1 MKKDF
6 FKRGTALALSAAM
19 AISLLP
25 AISPLSKVD
34 AATTETGKTITGLG
48 IAGIGNPKGSN
59 GEKLS
64 ATAAW
69 TGSYVYYGMYKSKPI
84 KFRVLDNNSG
94 ATYGISNSSMLLD
107 CDTIVTA
114 DDSNP
119 EKSVYFLAGGAVGVS
134 DWNWTWQDS
143 NIQEWLNS
151 DKYSKEEGAPTTG
164 TTEHNKIDGFLT
176 QFEDAEKS
184 AIASSTK
191 NARSNKDGLLKTSD
205 NQTLYFEKLKN
216 DKVFVL
222 DASEMRNTYY
232 GYPNVA
238 TSAKQRVKTSNK
250 KLQAA
255 YKYWLRN
262 GNGTGTTKFG
272 ATMAAG
278 DGVISTYQNGSLI
291 SPAFNLDCSNVLFTS
306 LVYGKEGQYGAA
318 YKLTMLNKNMRMDI
332 TSNELTK
339 TGNSVIVPYALSG
352 SDKNKATQ
360 ISYLVTNKN
369 YTADDAKVL
378 AYGKITNAKTKGSAT
393 VNLASLAKKV
403 GGTCTADNILKNYKV
418 YVFAE
423 DIQIDNK
430 NTANVDESRFSDYA
444 GTPID
449 ITMYKFDT
457 DNSSDSNGK
466 KPTGTG
472 NGDNGI
478 KNPFGSHDGET
489 LNTEDAWTGNYV
501 YYGKYNGQ
509 PIKFRMLDN
518 DSASDFGTDGS
529 ILLDCDDTLKQLYVP
544 ESYNNYETWLNSQ
557 TGFLEGFS
565 EDEVASIAKSSKST
579 ASKEDGKGVV
589 ATYQGSV
596 AENSKVMTNQKVFV
610 LTSGEATN
618 TTYGYPD
625 SIEEAGQRE
634 KGSGWMLRDLYR
646 MGRTIGAAVNAT
658 GKIDRAYDSPY
669 EMSPAFN
676 VKKSAILFTSQ
687 VKKADADGYNAEYK
701 LTLLDSDIKTTI
713 DTMTQTGNVVEIPY
727 SVTGEKKNDVNAIT
741 YIVTDKAYDANG
753 AKILAYG
760 KLNDVDSSKLKG
772 TADLNLMTIVNKIGK
787 KEITTDNILEKYNVY
802 VVAEIQSKDDLDTT
816 DVNEALFTDYAG
828 VPVKVEKSKI
838 SKEDDSNLKR
848 VETPT
853 VTVSSDKKTF
863 TLATKTA
870 GATIYYTTDG
880 SDPSSKNGTKYTGA
894 LSVKD
899 NVGKKIT
906 MIAVKAGMND
916 SYIVCYTVKEQPDP
930 PVIKQVDKPTAT
942 LTDDKSAVIL
952 STTTEGADIYY
963 TTDGTTPSKTHGK
976 KYTGPFSVM
985 GADGK
990 QIKTVKA
997 VGVKDNMKD
1006 SDIQEYTVESLEPGK
1021 KEEGDKAQVGKPS
1034 VKASDDGTSLIIT
1047 ADPKDADIYYTT
1059 DGSTPSKKNG
1069 TKYTGPIPATDK
1081 NGKTIDT
1088 IKVIGVKDNMKDSDI
1103 ATVKVADL
1111 KTQKPTIAASSDKK
1125 TITVSAVKGATIYYT
1140 TDGSTPT
1147 KKNGKKYTGPIDA
1160 ASVAGKTIKA
1170 IATLPGKLNSDVVSA
1185 EVSKLIPSTPVNPVK
1200 DQVAAPTGTR
1210 SKDNNTFTLAT
1221 KTAGATIYYTTNGSY
1236 PTTKYGTKY
1245 TKPLTIKKNSTTTIT
1260 AIAVKN
1266 GMEDSDAVQF
1276 VVIRLSDGTV
1286 TVKKEEVTQPGPKP
1300 GTKEADKWISSD
1312 KVDKYTKGQLTGRA
1326 SATTNK
1332 VTLRWERL
1340 KEADGYI
1347 IYGNYCNKKNK
1358 IYKYKKIKTV
1368 SASKLK
1374 GKKNIS
1380 YTLTKL
1386 AGGKKF
1392 KKNTFYK
1399 FKVIAYKN
1407 VRNSKTGKMEKR
1419 MIGKS
1424 FQLHTITATKK
1435 YKYNNP
1441 IGVTV
1446 KNTKGKTVSKVTVK
1460 KRKSVY
1466 LDATVKMAKNKKLK
1480 VHCEKVR
1487 WISTNSKIAT
1497 VSQGGRIKGKKKG
1510 KCYVYALAQNGA
1522 RKKLKITVK

>member
-1 MKKDF
+1 M
-6 FKRGTALALSAAM
+6 
-19 AISLLP
+19 
-25 AISPLSKVD
+25 
-34 AATTETGKTITGLG
+34 
-48 IAGIGNPKGSN
+48 N
-59 GEKLS
+59 
-64 ATAAW
+64 
-69 TGSYVYYGMYKSKPI
+69 
-84 KFRVLDNNSG
+84 
-94 ATYGISNSSMLLD
+94 
-107 CDTIVTA
+107 
-114 DDSNP
+114 DDSTGFLETFTSV
-119 EKSVYFLAGGAVGVS
+119 EKS
-134 DWNWTWQDS
+134 T
-143 NIQEWLNS
+143 
-151 DKYSKEEGAPTTG
+151 
-164 TTEHNKIDGFLT
+164 
-176 QFEDAEKS
+176 
-184 AIASSTK
+184 IASSTK
-191 NARSNKDGLLKTSD
+191 TGVSATDGAGLAGKVSYEDKTQLKDT
-205 NQTLYFEKLKN
+205 
-216 DKVFVL
+216 KVF
-222 DASEMRNTYY
+222 
-232 GYPNVA
+232 
-238 TSAKQRVKTSNK
+238 
-250 KLQAA
+250 
-255 YKYWLRN
+255 
-262 GNGTGTTKFG
+262 
-272 ATMAAG
+272 
-278 DGVISTYQNGSLI
+278 
-291 SPAFNLDCSNVLFTS
+291 
-306 LVYGKEGQYGAA
+306 
-318 YKLTMLNKNMRMDI
+318 
-332 TSNELTK
+332 
-339 TGNSVIVPYALSG
+339 ALS
-352 SDKNKATQ
+352 
-360 ISYLVTNKN
+360 V
-369 YTADDAKVL
+369 
-378 AYGKITNAKTKGSAT
+378 
-393 VNLASLAKKV
+393 
-403 GGTCTADNILKNYKV
+403 
-418 YVFAE
+418 
-423 DIQIDNK
+423 
-430 NTANVDESRFSDYA
+430 
-444 GTPID
+444 
-449 ITMYKFDT
+449 
-457 DNSSDSNGK
+457 
-466 KPTGTG
+466 
-472 NGDNGI
+472 
-478 KNPFGSHDGET
+478 
-489 LNTEDAWTGNYV
+489 
-501 YYGKYNGQ
+501 
-509 PIKFRMLDN
+509 
-518 DSASDFGTDGS
+518 
-529 ILLDCDDTLKQLYVP
+529 
-544 ESYNNYETWLNSQ
+544 
-557 TGFLEGFS
+557 
-565 EDEVASIAKSSKST
+565 
-579 ASKEDGKGVV
+579 
-589 ATYQGSV
+589 
-596 AENSKVMTNQKVFV
+596 
-610 LTSGEATN
+610 GEATN
-618 TTYGYPD
+618 TSYGYPD
-625 SIEEAGQRE
+625 MIQASMQRVKGTKYNLRSNYAPPYYHVVGSYVASDGQ
-634 KGSGWMLRDLYR
+634 LDNVYDFPC
-646 MGRTIGAAVNAT
+646 RT
-658 GKIDRAYDSPY
+658 
-669 EMSPAFN
+669 SPAMN
-676 VKKSAILFTSQ
+676 INKDAVLFTNL
-687 VKKADADGYNAEYK
+687 VAGKAGTYGAEYK
-701 LTLLDSDIKTTI
+701 LTLLDDGMTTAV
-713 DTMTQTGNVVEIPY
+713 TETPSMSGNVVTIPY
-727 SVTGEKKNDVNAIT
+727 KISGTNKKSVNQLS
-741 YIVTDKAYDANG
+741 YLVTDKNYNAKNAN
-753 AKILAYG
+753 ILAYG
-760 KLNDVDSSKLKG
+760 KLEDVAAATLSG
-772 TADLNLMTIVNKIGK
+772 TTKLNLAAVVNKIGK
-787 KEITTDNILEKYNVY
+787 AGITTENIFDKYKVY
-802 VVAEIQSKDDLDTT
+802 IVAEKINVDDLTT
-816 DVNEALFTDYAG
+816 VGIDEGLYTNYASEPTSVSKPVNTSDE
-828 VPVKVEKSKI
+828 
-838 SKEDDSNLKR
+838 NLKR

-880 SDPSSKNGTKYTGA
+880 SDPGSKNGTKYTGA

-906 MIAVKAGMND
+906 MIAVKFGMKD
-916 SYIVCYTVKEQPDP
+916 SYIAYFTVKEQLDP
-930 PVIKQVDKPTAT
+930 PVIVIKQVDKPTAK

-976 KYTGPFSVM
+976 KYIGPFSVL

-997 VGVKDNMKD
+997 VGVKANMKD
-1006 SDIQEYTVESLEPGK
+1006 SDVREYAVESLEPGK
-1021 KEEGDKAQVGKPS
+1021 PFGGDKAQVGKPS

-1069 TKYTGPIPATDK
+1069 TKYTGSIPATDK

-1200 DQVAAPTGTR
+1200 GQVAAPTGTR
-1210 SKDNNTFTLAT
+1210 SKDNNAFTLAT

-1276 VVIRLSDGTV
+1276 VVIRLSDGKV

-1326 SATTNK
+1326 SATTSK

-1407 VRNSKTGKMEKR
+1407 VRNSKTGKIEKR

-1510 KCYVYALAQNGA
+1510 TCYVYALAQNGA

>member
-1 MKKDF
+1 M
-6 FKRGTALALSAAM
+6 
-19 AISLLP
+19 
-25 AISPLSKVD
+25 
-34 AATTETGKTITGLG
+34 
-48 IAGIGNPKGSN
+48 N
-59 GEKLS
+59 
-64 ATAAW
+64 
-69 TGSYVYYGMYKSKPI
+69 
-84 KFRVLDNNSG
+84 
-94 ATYGISNSSMLLD
+94 
-107 CDTIVTA
+107 
-114 DDSNP
+114 DDSTGFLETFTSV
-119 EKSVYFLAGGAVGVS
+119 EKS
-134 DWNWTWQDS
+134 T
-143 NIQEWLNS
+143 
-151 DKYSKEEGAPTTG
+151 
-164 TTEHNKIDGFLT
+164 
-176 QFEDAEKS
+176 
-184 AIASSTK
+184 IASSTK
-191 NARSNKDGLLKTSD
+191 TGVSATDGAGLAGKLSDKTQLKDT
-205 NQTLYFEKLKN
+205 
-216 DKVFVL
+216 KVF
-222 DASEMRNTYY
+222 
-232 GYPNVA
+232 
-238 TSAKQRVKTSNK
+238 
-250 KLQAA
+250 
-255 YKYWLRN
+255 
-262 GNGTGTTKFG
+262 
-272 ATMAAG
+272 
-278 DGVISTYQNGSLI
+278 
-291 SPAFNLDCSNVLFTS
+291 
-306 LVYGKEGQYGAA
+306 
-318 YKLTMLNKNMRMDI
+318 
-332 TSNELTK
+332 
-339 TGNSVIVPYALSG
+339 ALS
-352 SDKNKATQ
+352 
-360 ISYLVTNKN
+360 V
-369 YTADDAKVL
+369 
-378 AYGKITNAKTKGSAT
+378 
-393 VNLASLAKKV
+393 
-403 GGTCTADNILKNYKV
+403 
-418 YVFAE
+418 
-423 DIQIDNK
+423 
-430 NTANVDESRFSDYA
+430 
-444 GTPID
+444 
-449 ITMYKFDT
+449 
-457 DNSSDSNGK
+457 
-466 KPTGTG
+466 
-472 NGDNGI
+472 
-478 KNPFGSHDGET
+478 
-489 LNTEDAWTGNYV
+489 
-501 YYGKYNGQ
+501 
-509 PIKFRMLDN
+509 
-518 DSASDFGTDGS
+518 
-529 ILLDCDDTLKQLYVP
+529 
-544 ESYNNYETWLNSQ
+544 
-557 TGFLEGFS
+557 
-565 EDEVASIAKSSKST
+565 
-579 ASKEDGKGVV
+579 
-589 ATYQGSV
+589 
-596 AENSKVMTNQKVFV
+596 
-610 LTSGEATN
+610 GEATN
-618 TTYGYPD
+618 TSYGYPD
-625 SIEEAGQRE
+625 TIQASMQRVKGTGYNLRSTYTPPSYHIVGSYVTSDGQLDNIYDFQR
-634 KGSGWMLRDLYR
+634 
-646 MGRTIGAAVNAT
+646 RT
-658 GKIDRAYDSPY
+658 
-669 EMSPAFN
+669 SPAMN
-676 VKKSAILFTSQ
+676 INKDAVLFTNL
-687 VKKADADGYNAEYK
+687 VAGKAGTYGAEYK
-701 LTLLDSDIKTTI
+701 LTLLDDGMTTAV
-713 DTMTQTGNVVEIPY
+713 TETPSMSGNVVTIPY
-727 SVTGEKKNDVNAIT
+727 KISGTNKKSVNQLS
-741 YIVTDKAYDANG
+741 YLVTDKNYNAKNAN
-753 AKILAYG
+753 ILAYG
-760 KLNDVDSSKLKG
+760 KLEDVAAATLSG
-772 TADLNLMTIVNKIGK
+772 TTKLNLAAVVNKIGK
-787 KEITTDNILEKYNVY
+787 AGITTENIFDKYKVY
-802 VVAEIQSKDDLDTT
+802 IVAEKINVDDLTT
-816 DVNEALFTDYAG
+816 VGIDEGLYTNYASEPTSVSKPVNTSDE
-828 VPVKVEKSKI
+828 
-838 SKEDDSNLKR
+838 NLKR

-880 SDPSSKNGTKYTGA
+880 SNPSSKNGTKYTGA

-906 MIAVKAGMND
+906 MIAVKSGMKD
-916 SYIVCYTVKEQPDP
+916 SYIAYFTVKEQPDP
-930 PVIKQVDKPTAT
+930 PVIVIKQVDKPTAK

-976 KYTGPFSVM
+976 KYIGPFSVI

-997 VGVKDNMKD
+997 VGVKANMKD
-1006 SDIQEYTVESLEPGK
+1006 SDVREYAVESLEPGK
-1021 KEEGDKAQVGKPS
+1021 PFGGDEAQVGKPS
-1034 VKASDDGTSLIIT
+1034 VKVSDDGTSLIIT

-1069 TKYTGPIPATDK
+1069 TKYTGSIPATDK

-1140 TDGSTPT
+1140 TDGSTPS

-1170 IATLPGKLNSDVVSA
+1170 IASLPGKLNSDVASA
-1185 EVSKLIPSTPVNPVK
+1185 EVNKLITPSPVEK
-1200 DQVAAPTGTR
+1200 QQVAAPTGTR

-1276 VVIRLSDGTV
+1276 VVIRLSDGKV
-1286 TVKKEEVTQPGPKP
+1286 TVRKEEVTQPGPKP

-1326 SATTNK
+1326 SATTSK

-1358 IYKYKKIKTV
+1358 IYKYKKIKTI

-1407 VRNSKTGKMEKR
+1407 VRNSKTGKIEKR

>member
-1 MKKDF
+1 MKKGF
-6 FKRGTALALSAAM
+6 FKKGTALAISAAM
-19 AISLLP
+19 AVSMLP
-25 AISPLSKVD
+25 TLNPIEKVD
-34 AATTETGKTITGLG
+34 AATTSESTKTITGLR
-48 IAGIGNPKGSN
+48 IAGITNPRGSN
-59 GEKLS
+59 GETLS
-64 ATAAW
+64 DTEKW
-69 TGSYVYYGMYKSKPI
+69 TGSYVYYGEYNDKPI
-84 KFRVLDNNSG
+84 RFRVLDNNSG
-94 ATYGISNSSMLLD
+94 KTFGIDNGSMLLD
-107 CDTIVTA
+107 CATILTA
-114 DDSNP
+114 DESDPS
-119 EKSVYFLAGGAVGVS
+119 KSIYFQTTDRT
-134 DWNWTWQDS
+134 DWNQS
-143 NIQEWLNS
+143 NIYQWLNS
-151 DKYSKEEGAPTTG
+151 GAEGGKINNGMGKATT
-164 TTEHNKIDGFLT
+164 GFLT
-176 QFEDAEKS
+176 QFTNADRE

-191 NARSNKDGLLKTSD
+191 KSKNVRDGGLKTAADFSLIFTPLTD
-205 NQTLYFEKLKN
+205 T
-216 DKVFVL
+216 KVFVL
-222 DASEMRNTYY
+222 DSCELRNKSY
-232 GYPNVA
+232 GYPDKATAVTQRLKIGKTVA
-238 TSAKQRVKTSNK
+238 SH
-250 KLQAA
+250 
-255 YKYWLRN
+255 YYWTRSGHYST
-262 GNGTGTTKFG
+262 GNQGWGEAMINSKG
-272 ATMAAG
+272 AVETMQYG
-278 DGVISTYQNGSLI
+278 GEI
-291 SPAFNLDCSNVLFTS
+291 SPAFNVDVSKILFTS
-306 LVYGKEGQYGAA
+306 LVSGTQGKNNAE
-318 YKLTMLNKNMRMDI
+318 YKLTLLDKNMRLDI
-332 TSNELTK
+332 TTNELTK
-339 TGNSVIVPYALSG
+339 SGDSIVVPYVLSG
-352 SDKNKATQ
+352 TDRAKATQ
-360 ISYLVTNKN
+360 VSYMVTNKG

-378 AYGKITNAKTKGSAT
+378 AYGKLANAKQKGSVT
-393 VNLASLAKKV
+393 INLASLARKV
-403 GGTCTADNILKNYKV
+403 GGRCTVDNILKDYQV

-423 DIQIDNK
+423 DIQTDDAK
-430 NTANVDESRFSDYA
+430 TANVNEGLFSDYA
-444 GTPID
+444 STPVNVAE
-449 ITMYKFDT
+449 YKFDN
-457 DNSSDSNGK
+457 DSSNSGNNNGK

-472 NGDNGI
+472 NGENGI
-478 KNPFGSHDGET
+478 KNPYGSHDGET
-489 LNTEDAWTGNYV
+489 LNTADDWKGSYV

-518 DSASDFGTDGS
+518 DSAADFGTDGS
-529 ILLDCDDTLKQLYVP
+529 ILLDCDGTLKQLYVP
-544 ESYNNYETWLNSQ
+544 ESYTEYETWLNGQ
-557 TGFLEGFS
+557 TGFLKEFS
-565 EDEVASIAKSSKST
+565 EDEIASIAKSSKSA
-579 ASKEDGKGVV
+579 ASKEDGKGL
-589 ATYQGSV
+589 AYK
-596 AENSKVMTNQKVFV
+596 NSKVITNQKVFV

-625 SIEEAGQRE
+625 SVEAAGQRE
-634 KGSGWMLRDLYR
+634 KGSGWMLRDIYEV
-646 MGRTIGAAVNAT
+646 GRIIGAASDIT
-658 GKIDRAYDSPY
+658 GKINTAFDSPY

-701 LTLLDSDIKTTI
+701 LTLLDRDIKTTLGA
-713 DTMTQTGNVVEIPY
+713 MTRTGNVVRIPY
-727 SVTGEKKNDVNAIT
+727 SVTGEKKNNVNAIT
-741 YIVTDKAYDANG
+741 YVVTDKAYDANG
-753 AKILAYG
+753 SKILAYG
-760 KLNDVDSSKLKG
+760 KLDAVDSTKLTG
-772 TADLNLMTIVNKIGK
+772 AADLDLAAVVNKIGK
-787 KEITTDNILEKYNVY
+787 SGITTDNILEKYNIY
-802 VVAEIQSKDDLDTT
+802 VVAEIQNKDDLDTV
-816 DVNEALFTDYAG
+816 DVNEALFTDYASA
-828 VPVKVEKSKI
+828 PVKIEKSDI
-838 SKEDDSNLKR
+838 TNTDDSKLER
-848 VETPT
+848 VKDPT
-853 VTVSSDKKTF
+853 AKKSSDGNTVIVS
-863 TLATKTA
+863 TETK
-870 GATIYYTTDG
+870 GADIYYTTDG
-880 SDPSSKNGTKYTGA
+880 TTPSRSNGTKYTGPIPTT
-894 LSVKD
+894 KD
-899 NVGKKIT
+899 GKPVDKIKV
-906 MIAVKAGMND
+906 IAVKDGMKD
-916 SYIVCYTVKEQPDP
+916 SNVIDFDVKNITSDDNKGK
-930 PVIKQVDKPTAT
+930 IAQVDKPTAS
-942 LTDDKSAVIL
+942 LTEDKKSVLL
-952 STTTEGADIYY
+952 STKTEGADIYY
-963 TTDGTTPSKTHGK
+963 TTDGTTPSKTNGK
-976 KYTGPFSVM
+976 RYTGPIQIT
-985 GADGK
+985 GTDGK
-990 QIKTVKA
+990 TIKA
-997 VGVKDNMKD
+997 VAVKSNMKD
-1006 SDIQEYTVESLEPGK
+1006 SDVMEFDVSALKPGT
-1021 KEEGDKAQVGKPS
+1021 EDEGDKAQVGKPS

-1069 TKYTGPIPATDK
+1069 TKYTGPIPTTDK

-1111 KTQKPTIAASSDKK
+1111 KTQKPTIAASGDKK

-1185 EVSKLIPSTPVNPVK
+1185 EVSKLIPSTPVKPVK
-1200 DQVAAPTGTR
+1200 GQVAAPTGTN

-1245 TKPLTIKKNSTTTIT
+1245 TKPLTIKKDSATTIT
-1260 AIAVKN
+1260 AIAVKA
-1266 GMEDSDAVQF
+1266 GMENSDAVQF
-1276 VVIRLSDGTV
+1276 VVIRLSDGKV
-1286 TVKKEEVTQPGPKP
+1286 TVRKEEVTQPGPKP

-1326 SATTNK
+1326 SATTSK

-1407 VRNSKTGKMEKR
+1407 VRNSKTGKIEKR

-1510 KCYVYALAQNGA
+1510 TCYVYALAQNGA

>member
-1 MKKDF
+1 MQRVK
-6 FKRGTALALSAAM
+6 GTKYNLR
-19 AISLLP
+19 
-25 AISPLSKVD
+25 
-34 AATTETGKTITGLG
+34 
-48 IAGIGNPKGSN
+48 SN
-59 GEKLS
+59 Y
-64 ATAAW
+64 APPYYHVV
-69 TGSYVYYGMYKSKPI
+69 GSYVASDGQ
-84 KFRVLDNNSG
+84 LDN
-94 ATYGISNSSMLLD
+94 
-107 CDTIVTA
+107 
-114 DDSNP
+114 
-119 EKSVYFLAGGAVGVS
+119 VYDFPCRTSPAM
-134 DWNWTWQDS
+134 
-143 NIQEWLNS
+143 NI
-151 DKYSKEEGAPTTG
+151 
-164 TTEHNKIDGFLT
+164 
-176 QFEDAEKS
+176 
-184 AIASSTK
+184 
-191 NARSNKDGLLKTSD
+191 NKD
-205 NQTLYFEKLKN
+205 
-216 DKVFVL
+216 
-222 DASEMRNTYY
+222 A
-232 GYPNVA
+232 
-238 TSAKQRVKTSNK
+238 
-250 KLQAA
+250 
-255 YKYWLRN
+255 
-262 GNGTGTTKFG
+262 
-272 ATMAAG
+272 
-278 DGVISTYQNGSLI
+278 
-291 SPAFNLDCSNVLFTS
+291 VLFTN
-306 LVYGKEGQYGAA
+306 LVAGK
-318 YKLTMLNKNMRMDI
+318 
-332 TSNELTK
+332 
-339 TGNSVIVPYALSG
+339 
-352 SDKNKATQ
+352 
-360 ISYLVTNKN
+360 
-369 YTADDAKVL
+369 
-378 AYGKITNAKTKGSAT
+378 
-393 VNLASLAKKV
+393 
-403 GGTCTADNILKNYKV
+403 
-418 YVFAE
+418 
-423 DIQIDNK
+423 
-430 NTANVDESRFSDYA
+430 A
-444 GTPID
+444 GT
-449 ITMYKFDT
+449 
-457 DNSSDSNGK
+457 
-466 KPTGTG
+466 
-472 NGDNGI
+472 
-478 KNPFGSHDGET
+478 
-489 LNTEDAWTGNYV
+489 
-501 YYGKYNGQ
+501 YG
-509 PIKFRMLDN
+509 
-518 DSASDFGTDGS
+518 
-529 ILLDCDDTLKQLYVP
+529 
-544 ESYNNYETWLNSQ
+544 
-557 TGFLEGFS
+557 
-565 EDEVASIAKSSKST
+565 
-579 ASKEDGKGVV
+579 
-589 ATYQGSV
+589 
-596 AENSKVMTNQKVFV
+596 
-610 LTSGEATN
+610 
-618 TTYGYPD
+618 
-625 SIEEAGQRE
+625 
-634 KGSGWMLRDLYR
+634 
-646 MGRTIGAAVNAT
+646 
-658 GKIDRAYDSPY
+658 
-669 EMSPAFN
+669 
-676 VKKSAILFTSQ
+676 
-687 VKKADADGYNAEYK
+687 AEYK
-701 LTLLDSDIKTTI
+701 LTLLDDGMTTAV
-713 DTMTQTGNVVEIPY
+713 TETPSMSGNVVTIPY
-727 SVTGEKKNDVNAIT
+727 KISGTNKKSVNQLS
-741 YIVTDKAYDANG
+741 YLVTDKNYNAKNAN
-753 AKILAYG
+753 ILAYG
-760 KLNDVDSSKLKG
+760 KLENVAAATLSG
-772 TADLNLMTIVNKIGK
+772 TTKLNLAAVVNKIGK
-787 KEITTDNILEKYNVY
+787 AGITTENIFDKYKVY
-802 VVAEIQSKDDLDTT
+802 IVAEEINVDDLTT
-816 DVNEALFTDYAG
+816 VGIDEGLYTNYASEPTSVPKPVNTSDV
-828 VPVKVEKSKI
+828 
-838 SKEDDSNLKR
+838 NLKR

-880 SDPSSKNGTKYTGA
+880 SNPSSKNGTKYTGA
-894 LSVKD
+894 MSVKD
-899 NVGKKIT
+899 NAGKKIT
-906 MIAVKAGMND
+906 MIAVKSGMKD
-916 SYIVCYTVKEQPDP
+916 SYIAYFTVKEQLDP
-930 PVIKQVDKPTAT
+930 PVIVIKQVDKPTAK

-976 KYTGPFSVM
+976 KYIGPFSVL

-997 VGVKDNMKD
+997 VGVKANMKD
-1006 SDIQEYTVESLEPGK
+1006 SDVREYAVESLEPGK
-1021 KEEGDKAQVGKPS
+1021 PFGGDEAQVGKPS
-1034 VKASDDGTSLIIT
+1034 VKVSDDGTSLIIT

-1069 TKYTGPIPATDK
+1069 TKYTGSIPATDK

-1140 TDGSTPT
+1140 TDGSTPS

-1170 IATLPGKLNSDVVSA
+1170 IASLPGKLNSDVVSA

-1200 DQVAAPTGTR
+1200 EQVAAPTGTR

-1276 VVIRLSDGTV
+1276 VVIRLSDGKV
-1286 TVKKEEVTQPGPKP
+1286 TVSKEEVTQPGPKP

-1326 SATTNK
+1326 SATTSK

-1407 VRNSKTGKMEKR
+1407 VRNSKTGKIEKR

-1510 KCYVYALAQNGA
+1510 TCYVYALAQNGA

>member
-25 AISPLSKVD
+25 VISPLSKVD
-34 AATTETGKTITGLG
+34 AATTETEKTITGLG
-48 IAGIGNPKGSN
+48 IAGIGNPYGSHN
-59 GEKLS
+59 GDKLS
-64 ATAAW
+64 TTDSW
-69 TGSYVYYGMYKSKPI
+69 KGSYVYYGKYDGEPI
-84 KFRVLDNNSG
+84 KYRVLDTESRYSFSTG
-94 ATYGISNSSMLLD
+94 ASSMLLQTD
-107 CDTIVTA
+107 KVVGPQVYSYTFAGKTTSTEQYSYA
-114 DDSNP
+114 DSSLVKWMNETGYKKMTCSITNKEMP
-119 EKSVYFLAGGAVGVS
+119 YFLNGFSSVELNGILASTKTSKNSSDGGLNSAVGGSEYIYTPLNKDKVFALDVSEYRNTHYGYPDTANKAKQREQDVNKTLYGYFIRSTAKNTGRAGAVGV
-134 DWNWTWQDS
+134 QV
-143 NIQEWLNS
+143 
-151 DKYSKEEGAPTTG
+151 
-164 TTEHNKIDGFLT
+164 
-176 QFEDAEKS
+176 
-184 AIASSTK
+184 
-191 NARSNKDGLLKTSD
+191 KDGVELCFQGPL
-205 NQTLYFEKLKN
+205 
-216 DKVFVL
+216 
-222 DASEMRNTYY
+222 AST
-232 GYPNVA
+232 
-238 TSAKQRVKTSNK
+238 
-250 KLQAA
+250 
-255 YKYWLRN
+255 
-262 GNGTGTTKFG
+262 
-272 ATMAAG
+272 
-278 DGVISTYQNGSLI
+278 
-291 SPAFNLDCSNVLFTS
+291 PAFNLNKNNVLFTS
-306 LVYGKEGQYGAA
+306 LVSGTAGQYGAA
-318 YKLTMLNKNMRMDI
+318 YKFTILDPSM
-332 TSNELTK
+332 ELSVGGSVDR
-339 TGNSVIVPYALSG
+339 TGNVVTVPYSVAG
-352 SDKNKATQ
+352 DTGNQ
-360 ISYLVTNKN
+360 ISYLVTDKAYN
-369 YTADDAKVL
+369 ASGVKVL
-378 AYGKITNAKTKGSAT
+378 AYGKAAT
-393 VNLASLAKKV
+393 ASMAGDVRLNLASIAAKI
-403 GGTCTADNILKNYKV
+403 GNSCTVDRLVNNYKIYLV
-418 YVFAE
+418 IE
-423 DIQIDNK
+423 TISKDIASTSDI
-430 NTANVDESRFSDYA
+430 DESLFTDYA
-444 GTPID
+444 SKPVQVSIPKAENEPDVDPDGPIID
-449 ITMYKFDT
+449 PDPKPNPTEKWKGNYVWFGSYKGEPLKFRVLDT
-457 DNSSDSNGK
+457 DSGADFNTGNSYLLEYDSTINHKYNSEDSTSNNNVFKNEWMNDDSNGFLETFTSVEK
-466 KPTGTG
+466 STIVSSTKTG
-472 NGDNGI
+472 
-478 KNPFGSHDGET
+478 
-489 LNTEDAWTGNYV
+489 V
-501 YYGKYNGQ
+501 
-509 PIKFRMLDN
+509 
-518 DSASDFGTDGS
+518 SATDGAGLTGKLS
-529 ILLDCDDTLKQLYVP
+529 YEDKTQLKDT
-544 ESYNNYETWLNSQ
+544 
-557 TGFLEGFS
+557 
-565 EDEVASIAKSSKST
+565 
-579 ASKEDGKGVV
+579 
-589 ATYQGSV
+589 
-596 AENSKVMTNQKVFV
+596 KVFALSV
-610 LTSGEATN
+610 GEATN
-618 TTYGYPD
+618 TSYGYPD
-625 SIEEAGQRE
+625 TIQASMQRVKGTKYNLRSNYAPLNYHVVGSYVTSDGQ
-634 KGSGWMLRDLYR
+634 LDNVYDFQC
-646 MGRTIGAAVNAT
+646 RT
-658 GKIDRAYDSPY
+658 
-669 EMSPAFN
+669 SPAMN
-676 VKKSAILFTSQ
+676 INKDAVLFTNL
-687 VKKADADGYNAEYK
+687 VAGKAGTYGAEYK
-701 LTLLDSDIKTTI
+701 LTLLDDGMTTAV
-713 DTMTQTGNVVEIPY
+713 TETPSMSGNVVTIPY
-727 SVTGEKKNDVNAIT
+727 KISGTNKKSVNQLS
-741 YIVTDKAYDANG
+741 YLVTDKNYNAKNAN
-753 AKILAYG
+753 ILAYG
-760 KLNDVDSSKLKG
+760 KLEDVAAATLSGTTKL
-772 TADLNLMTIVNKIGK
+772 DLAAVVNKIGK
-787 KEITTDNILEKYNVY
+787 AGITTENIFDKYKVY
-802 VVAEIQSKDDLDTT
+802 IVAEEINVDDLTT
-816 DVNEALFTDYAG
+816 VGIDEGLYTNYASEPTSVSKPVNTSDE
-828 VPVKVEKSKI
+828 
-838 SKEDDSNLKR
+838 NLKR

-880 SDPSSKNGTKYTGA
+880 SDPGSKNGTKYTGA

-906 MIAVKAGMND
+906 MIAVKSGMKD
-916 SYIVCYTVKEQPDP
+916 SYIAYFTVKEQLDP
-930 PVIKQVDKPTAT
+930 PVIVIKQVDKPTAK

-976 KYTGPFSVM
+976 KYIGPFSVL

-997 VGVKDNMKD
+997 VGVKANMKD
-1006 SDIQEYTVESLEPGK
+1006 SDVREYAVESLEPGK
-1021 KEEGDKAQVGKPS
+1021 PFGGDEAQVGKPS

-1140 TDGSTPT
+1140 TDGSTPS

-1200 DQVAAPTGTR
+1200 GQVAAPTGTR

-1245 TKPLTIKKNSTTTIT
+1245 TKPFTIKKDSATTIT

-1276 VVIRLSDGTV
+1276 VVIRLSDGKV
-1286 TVKKEEVTQPGPKP
+1286 TVRKEEVTQPGPKP
-1300 GTKEADKWISSD
+1300 GTKEADKWVSSD

-1326 SATTNK
+1326 SATTSK

-1407 VRNSKTGKMEKR
+1407 VRNSKTGKIEKR
-1419 MIGKS
+1419 MISKS

-1510 KCYVYALAQNGA
+1510 TCYVYALAQNGA

>member
-1 MKKDF
+1 MSGNVVTIPYKIS
-6 FKRGTALALSAAM
+6 GTN
-19 AISLLP
+19 
-25 AISPLSKVD
+25 K
-34 AATTETGKTITGLG
+34 
-48 IAGIGNPKGSN
+48 
-59 GEKLS
+59 
-64 ATAAW
+64 
-69 TGSYVYYGMYKSKPI
+69 
-84 KFRVLDNNSG
+84 
-94 ATYGISNSSMLLD
+94 
-107 CDTIVTA
+107 
-114 DDSNP
+114 
-119 EKSVYFLAGGAVGVS
+119 KSV
-134 DWNWTWQDS
+134 
-143 NIQEWLNS
+143 
-151 DKYSKEEGAPTTG
+151 
-164 TTEHNKIDGFLT
+164 
-176 QFEDAEKS
+176 
-184 AIASSTK
+184 
-191 NARSNKDGLLKTSD
+191 
-205 NQTLYFEKLKN
+205 NQL
-216 DKVFVL
+216 
-222 DASEMRNTYY
+222 
-232 GYPNVA
+232 
-238 TSAKQRVKTSNK
+238 
-250 KLQAA
+250 
-255 YKYWLRN
+255 
-262 GNGTGTTKFG
+262 
-272 ATMAAG
+272 
-278 DGVISTYQNGSLI
+278 
-291 SPAFNLDCSNVLFTS
+291 
-306 LVYGKEGQYGAA
+306 
-318 YKLTMLNKNMRMDI
+318 
-332 TSNELTK
+332 
-339 TGNSVIVPYALSG
+339 
-352 SDKNKATQ
+352 
-360 ISYLVTNKN
+360 SYLVTDKN
-369 YTADDAKVL
+369 Y
-378 AYGKITNAKTKGSAT
+378 NAK
-393 VNLASLAKKV
+393 N
-403 GGTCTADNILKNYKV
+403 
-418 YVFAE
+418 
-423 DIQIDNK
+423 
-430 NTANVDESRFSDYA
+430 AN
-444 GTPID
+444 
-449 ITMYKFDT
+449 
-457 DNSSDSNGK
+457 
-466 KPTGTG
+466 
-472 NGDNGI
+472 
-478 KNPFGSHDGET
+478 
-489 LNTEDAWTGNYV
+489 
-501 YYGKYNGQ
+501 
-509 PIKFRMLDN
+509 
-518 DSASDFGTDGS
+518 
-529 ILLDCDDTLKQLYVP
+529 
-544 ESYNNYETWLNSQ
+544 
-557 TGFLEGFS
+557 
-565 EDEVASIAKSSKST
+565 
-579 ASKEDGKGVV
+579 
-589 ATYQGSV
+589 
-596 AENSKVMTNQKVFV
+596 
-610 LTSGEATN
+610 
-618 TTYGYPD
+618 
-625 SIEEAGQRE
+625 
-634 KGSGWMLRDLYR
+634 
-646 MGRTIGAAVNAT
+646 
-658 GKIDRAYDSPY
+658 
-669 EMSPAFN
+669 
-676 VKKSAILFTSQ
+676 
-687 VKKADADGYNAEYK
+687 
-701 LTLLDSDIKTTI
+701 
-713 DTMTQTGNVVEIPY
+713 
-727 SVTGEKKNDVNAIT
+727 
-741 YIVTDKAYDANG
+741 
-753 AKILAYG
+753 ILAYG
-760 KLNDVDSSKLKG
+760 KLEDVAAATLSG
-772 TADLNLMTIVNKIGK
+772 TTKLNLAAVVNKIGK
-787 KEITTDNILEKYNVY
+787 AGITTENIFDKYKVY
-802 VVAEIQSKDDLDTT
+802 IVAEKINVDDLTT
-816 DVNEALFTDYAG
+816 VGIDEGLYTNYASEPTSVSKPVNTSDE
-828 VPVKVEKSKI
+828 
-838 SKEDDSNLKR
+838 NLKR

-906 MIAVKAGMND
+906 MIAVKSGMKD
-916 SYIVCYTVKEQPDP
+916 SYIAYFTVKEQLDP
-930 PVIKQVDKPTAT
+930 PVIVIKQVDKPTAK

-976 KYTGPFSVM
+976 KYIGPFSVL

-997 VGVKDNMKD
+997 VGVKANMKD
-1006 SDIQEYTVESLEPGK
+1006 SDVREYAVESLEPGK
-1021 KEEGDKAQVGKPS
+1021 PFGGDEAQVGKPS
-1034 VKASDDGTSLIIT
+1034 VKVSDDGTSLIIT

-1069 TKYTGPIPATDK
+1069 TKYTGSIPATDK

-1170 IATLPGKLNSDVVSA
+1170 IASLPGKLNSDVVSA

-1200 DQVAAPTGTR
+1200 EQVAAPTGTR

-1276 VVIRLSDGTV
+1276 VVIRLSDGKV
-1286 TVKKEEVTQPGPKP
+1286 TVSKEEVTQPGPKP

-1326 SATTNK
+1326 SATTSK

-1407 VRNSKTGKMEKR
+1407 VRNSKTGKIEKR

>member
-1 MKKDF
+1 MKKGF
-6 FKRGTALALSAAM
+6 FKKGTALAISAAM
-19 AISLLP
+19 AVSMLP
-25 AISPLSKVD
+25 TLNPIEKVD
-34 AATTETGKTITGLG
+34 AATTSESTKTITGLR
-48 IAGIGNPKGSN
+48 IAGITNPRGSN
-59 GEKLS
+59 GETLS
-64 ATAAW
+64 DTEKW
-69 TGSYVYYGMYKSKPI
+69 TGSYVYYGEYNDKPI
-84 KFRVLDNNSG
+84 RFRVLDNNSG
-94 ATYGISNSSMLLD
+94 KTFGIDNGSMLLD
-107 CDTIVTA
+107 CATILTA
-114 DDSNP
+114 DESDPS
-119 EKSVYFLAGGAVGVS
+119 KSIYFQTTDRT
-134 DWNWTWQDS
+134 DWNQS
-143 NIQEWLNS
+143 NIYQWLNS
-151 DKYSKEEGAPTTG
+151 GSEGGKINNGMGRETT
-164 TTEHNKIDGFLT
+164 GFLT
-176 QFEDAEKS
+176 QFTNADRE

-191 NARSNKDGLLKTSD
+191 KSKNVRDGGLKTAADFSLIFTPLTD
-205 NQTLYFEKLKN
+205 T
-216 DKVFVL
+216 KVFVL
-222 DASEMRNTYY
+222 DSCELRNKSY
-232 GYPNVA
+232 GYPDKA
-238 TSAKQRVKTSNK
+238 TAVTQRLKIGKTVVSN
-250 KLQAA
+250 
-255 YKYWLRN
+255 YYWTRSGHYSTVN
-262 GNGTGTTKFG
+262 QSWGEAMINSKG
-272 ATMAAG
+272 AVETMQYG
-278 DGVISTYQNGSLI
+278 GEI
-291 SPAFNLDCSNVLFTS
+291 SPAFNVDVSKILFTS
-306 LVYGKEGQYGAA
+306 LVSGTRGKNNAE
-318 YKLTMLNKNMRMDI
+318 YKLTLLDKNMRLDI
-332 TSNELTK
+332 TTNELTK
-339 TGNSVIVPYALSG
+339 SGDSIAVPYVLSG
-352 SDKNKATQ
+352 TDRAKATQ
-360 ISYLVTNKN
+360 VSYMVTNKG

-378 AYGKITNAKTKGSAT
+378 AYGKLANAKQKGSVT
-393 VNLASLAKKV
+393 INLASLARKV
-403 GGTCTADNILKNYKV
+403 GGRCTVDNILKDYQV

-423 DIQIDNK
+423 DIQTDDAK
-430 NTANVDESRFSDYA
+430 TANVNEGLFSDYA
-444 GTPID
+444 STPVNVAE
-449 ITMYKFDT
+449 YKFDN
-457 DNSSDSNGK
+457 DSSNSGNNNGK

-472 NGDNGI
+472 NGENGI
-478 KNPFGSHDGET
+478 KNPYGSHDGET
-489 LNTEDAWTGNYV
+489 LNTEDVWTGNYV

-529 ILLDCDDTLKQLYVP
+529 ILLDCDDALDELNVP
-544 ESYNNYETWLNSQ
+544 VGYNNYETWLNGQ
-557 TGFLEGFS
+557 TGFLKEFS
-565 EDEVASIAKSSKST
+565 EDEIASIAKSSKST

-589 ATYQGSV
+589 ATYRGSV
-596 AENSKVMTNQKVFV
+596 VENSKVMTNQKVFV

-634 KGSGWMLRDLYR
+634 KGSGWMLRDLYKT
-646 MGRTIGAAVNAT
+646 GRITVGAAVEAT
-658 GKIDRAYDSPY
+658 GKINTAYDSPY
-669 EMSPAFN
+669 AMSPVLN

-701 LTLLDSDIKTTI
+701 LTLLDRDIKTTLGA
-713 DTMTQTGNVVEIPY
+713 MTRTGNVVRIPY
-727 SVTGEKKNDVNAIT
+727 SVTGEKKNNVNAIT
-741 YIVTDKAYDANG
+741 YVVTDKAYDANG
-753 AKILAYG
+753 SKILAYG
-760 KLNDVDSSKLKG
+760 KLDAVDSTKLTG
-772 TADLNLMTIVNKIGK
+772 AADLDLAAVVNKIGK
-787 KEITTDNILEKYNVY
+787 SGITTDNILEKYNIY
-802 VVAEIQSKDDLDTT
+802 VVAEIQNKDDLDTV
-816 DVNEALFTDYAG
+816 DVNEALFTDYASA
-828 VPVKVEKSKI
+828 PVKIEKSDI
-838 SKEDDSNLKR
+838 TNTDDSKLER
-848 VETPT
+848 VKDPT
-853 VTVSSDKKTF
+853 AKKSSDGNTVIVS
-863 TLATKTA
+863 TETK
-870 GATIYYTTDG
+870 
-880 SDPSSKNGTKYTGA
+880 
-894 LSVKD
+894 
-899 NVGKKIT
+899 
-906 MIAVKAGMND
+906 
-916 SYIVCYTVKEQPDP
+916 
-930 PVIKQVDKPTAT
+930 
-942 LTDDKSAVIL
+942 
-952 STTTEGADIYY
+952 GADIYY
-963 TTDGTTPSKTHGK
+963 TTDGTTPSRSNGT
-976 KYTGPFSVM
+976 KYTGPIPTTK
-985 GADGK
+985 DGK
-990 QIKTVKA
+990 PVDKIKVIA
-997 VGVKDNMKD
+997 VKDGMKD
-1006 SDIQEYTVESLEPGK
+1006 SDVMEFDVSALKPGT
-1021 KEEGDKAQVGKPS
+1021 EDEGDKAQVGKPS

-1069 TKYTGPIPATDK
+1069 TKYTGPIPTTDK

-1111 KTQKPTIAASSDKK
+1111 KTQKPTIAASGDKK

-1185 EVSKLIPSTPVNPVK
+1185 EVSKLIPSTPVKPVK
-1200 DQVAAPTGTR
+1200 GQVAAPTGTN

-1245 TKPLTIKKNSTTTIT
+1245 TKPLTIKKDSATTIT
-1260 AIAVKN
+1260 AIAVKA
-1266 GMEDSDAVQF
+1266 GMENSDAVQF
-1276 VVIRLSDGTV
+1276 VVIRLSDGKV
-1286 TVKKEEVTQPGPKP
+1286 TVRKEEVTQPGPKP

-1326 SATTNK
+1326 SATTSK

-1407 VRNSKTGKMEKR
+1407 VRNSKTGKIEKR

-1510 KCYVYALAQNGA
+1510 TCYVYALAQNGA

>member
-1 MKKDF
+1 M
-6 FKRGTALALSAAM
+6 
-19 AISLLP
+19 
-25 AISPLSKVD
+25 
-34 AATTETGKTITGLG
+34 
-48 IAGIGNPKGSN
+48 N
-59 GEKLS
+59 
-64 ATAAW
+64 
-69 TGSYVYYGMYKSKPI
+69 
-84 KFRVLDNNSG
+84 
-94 ATYGISNSSMLLD
+94 
-107 CDTIVTA
+107 
-114 DDSNP
+114 DDSIGFLETFTSV
-119 EKSVYFLAGGAVGVS
+119 EKS
-134 DWNWTWQDS
+134 T
-143 NIQEWLNS
+143 
-151 DKYSKEEGAPTTG
+151 
-164 TTEHNKIDGFLT
+164 
-176 QFEDAEKS
+176 
-184 AIASSTK
+184 IASSTK
-191 NARSNKDGLLKTSD
+191 TGVSATDGAGLAGKLSYEDKTQLKDT
-205 NQTLYFEKLKN
+205 
-216 DKVFVL
+216 KVF
-222 DASEMRNTYY
+222 
-232 GYPNVA
+232 
-238 TSAKQRVKTSNK
+238 
-250 KLQAA
+250 
-255 YKYWLRN
+255 
-262 GNGTGTTKFG
+262 
-272 ATMAAG
+272 
-278 DGVISTYQNGSLI
+278 
-291 SPAFNLDCSNVLFTS
+291 
-306 LVYGKEGQYGAA
+306 
-318 YKLTMLNKNMRMDI
+318 
-332 TSNELTK
+332 
-339 TGNSVIVPYALSG
+339 ALS
-352 SDKNKATQ
+352 
-360 ISYLVTNKN
+360 V
-369 YTADDAKVL
+369 
-378 AYGKITNAKTKGSAT
+378 
-393 VNLASLAKKV
+393 
-403 GGTCTADNILKNYKV
+403 
-418 YVFAE
+418 
-423 DIQIDNK
+423 
-430 NTANVDESRFSDYA
+430 
-444 GTPID
+444 
-449 ITMYKFDT
+449 
-457 DNSSDSNGK
+457 
-466 KPTGTG
+466 
-472 NGDNGI
+472 
-478 KNPFGSHDGET
+478 GET
-489 LNTEDAWTGNYV
+489 
-501 YYGKYNGQ
+501 
-509 PIKFRMLDN
+509 
-518 DSASDFGTDGS
+518 
-529 ILLDCDDTLKQLYVP
+529 
-544 ESYNNYETWLNSQ
+544 
-557 TGFLEGFS
+557 
-565 EDEVASIAKSSKST
+565 
-579 ASKEDGKGVV
+579 
-589 ATYQGSV
+589 
-596 AENSKVMTNQKVFV
+596 
-610 LTSGEATN
+610 TN
-618 TTYGYPD
+618 TSYGYPD
-625 SIEEAGQRE
+625 TIQASMQRVKGTGYNLRSTYTPINYHIVGSYVTSDGQ
-634 KGSGWMLRDLYR
+634 LDNVYDFQC
-646 MGRTIGAAVNAT
+646 RT
-658 GKIDRAYDSPY
+658 
-669 EMSPAFN
+669 SPAMN
-676 VKKSAILFTSQ
+676 INKDAVLFTNL
-687 VKKADADGYNAEYK
+687 VAGKAGTYGAEYK
-701 LTLLDSDIKTTI
+701 LTLLDDGMTTAV
-713 DTMTQTGNVVEIPY
+713 TETPSMSGNVVTIPY
-727 SVTGEKKNDVNAIT
+727 KISGTNKKSVNQLS
-741 YIVTDKAYDANG
+741 YLVTDKNYNAKNAN
-753 AKILAYG
+753 ILAYG
-760 KLNDVDSSKLKG
+760 KLEDVAAATLSGTTKL
-772 TADLNLMTIVNKIGK
+772 DLAAVVNKIGK
-787 KEITTDNILEKYNVY
+787 AGITTENIFDKYKVY
-802 VVAEIQSKDDLDTT
+802 IVAEEINVDDLTT
-816 DVNEALFTDYAG
+816 VGIDEGLYTNYASEPTSVSKPVNTSDE
-828 VPVKVEKSKI
+828 
-838 SKEDDSNLKR
+838 NLKR

-880 SDPSSKNGTKYTGA
+880 SDPGSKNGTKYTGA

-906 MIAVKAGMND
+906 MIAVKSGMKD
-916 SYIVCYTVKEQPDP
+916 SYIAYFTVKEQLDP
-930 PVIKQVDKPTAT
+930 PVIVIKQVDKPTAK

-976 KYTGPFSVM
+976 KYIGPFSVL

-997 VGVKDNMKD
+997 VGVKANMKD
-1006 SDIQEYTVESLEPGK
+1006 SDVREYAVESLEPGK
-1021 KEEGDKAQVGKPS
+1021 PFGGDEAQVGKPS

-1140 TDGSTPT
+1140 TDGSTPS

-1200 DQVAAPTGTR
+1200 GQVAAPTGTR

-1245 TKPLTIKKNSTTTIT
+1245 TKPFTIKKDSATTIT

-1276 VVIRLSDGTV
+1276 VVIRLSDGKV
-1286 TVKKEEVTQPGPKP
+1286 TVRKEEVTQPGPKP
-1300 GTKEADKWISSD
+1300 GTKEADKWVSSD

-1326 SATTNK
+1326 SATTSK

-1407 VRNSKTGKMEKR
+1407 VRNSKTGKIEKR

-1510 KCYVYALAQNGA
+1510 TCYVYALAQNGA

>member
-1 MKKDF
+1 MKKGF
-6 FKRGTALALSAAM
+6 FKKGTALAISAAM
-19 AISLLP
+19 AVSMLP
-25 AISPLSKVD
+25 TLNPIEKVD
-34 AATTETGKTITGLG
+34 AATTSESTKTITGLR
-48 IAGIGNPKGSN
+48 IAGITNPRGSN
-59 GEKLS
+59 GETLS
-64 ATAAW
+64 DTEKW
-69 TGSYVYYGMYKSKPI
+69 TGSYVYYGEYNDKPI
-84 KFRVLDNNSG
+84 RFRVLDNNSG
-94 ATYGISNSSMLLD
+94 KTFGIDNGSMLLD
-107 CDTIVTA
+107 CATILTA
-114 DDSNP
+114 DESDPS
-119 EKSVYFLAGGAVGVS
+119 KSIYFQTTDRT
-134 DWNWTWQDS
+134 DWNQS
-143 NIQEWLNS
+143 NIYQWLNS
-151 DKYSKEEGAPTTG
+151 GAEGEKINNGMGRETT
-164 TTEHNKIDGFLT
+164 GFLT
-176 QFEDAEKS
+176 QFTNADRE

-191 NARSNKDGLLKTSD
+191 KSKNVRDGGLKTAADFSLIFTPLTD
-205 NQTLYFEKLKN
+205 T
-216 DKVFVL
+216 KVFVL
-222 DASEMRNTYY
+222 DSCELRNKSY
-232 GYPNVA
+232 GYPDKATAVTQRLKIGKTVA
-238 TSAKQRVKTSNK
+238 SN
-250 KLQAA
+250 
-255 YKYWLRN
+255 YYWTRSGHYST
-262 GNGTGTTKFG
+262 GNQGWGEAMINSKG
-272 ATMAAG
+272 AVETMQYG
-278 DGVISTYQNGSLI
+278 GEI
-291 SPAFNLDCSNVLFTS
+291 SPAFNVDVSKILFTS
-306 LVYGKEGQYGAA
+306 LVSGTQGKNNAE
-318 YKLTMLNKNMRMDI
+318 YKLTLLDKNIRLDI
-332 TSNELTK
+332 TTNELTK
-339 TGNSVIVPYALSG
+339 SGDSIVVPYVLSG
-352 SDKNKATQ
+352 TDRTNATQ
-360 ISYLVTNKN
+360 VSYMVTNKG

-378 AYGKITNAKTKGSAT
+378 AYGKLANAKQKGSVT
-393 VNLASLAKKV
+393 INLASLARKV
-403 GGTCTADNILKNYKV
+403 GGRCTVDNILKDYQV

-423 DIQIDNK
+423 DIQTDNAK
-430 NTANVDESRFSDYA
+430 TANVNEGLFSDYA
-444 GTPID
+444 STPVD
-449 ITMYKFDT
+449 VTKYKFDN
-457 DNSSDSNGK
+457 DSSNSGNNNGK

-472 NGDNGI
+472 NGENGI
-478 KNPFGSHDGET
+478 KNPYGSHDGET
-489 LNTEDAWTGNYV
+489 LNTEDVWTGNYV

-529 ILLDCDDTLKQLYVP
+529 ILLDCDDALDELNVP
-544 ESYNNYETWLNSQ
+544 VGYNKYETWLNGQ
-557 TGFLEGFS
+557 TGFLKEFS
-565 EDEVASIAKSSKST
+565 EDEIASIAKSSKST

-596 AENSKVMTNQKVFV
+596 VENSKVMTNQKVFV

-634 KGSGWMLRDLYR
+634 KGSGWMLRDLYKT
-646 MGRTIGAAVNAT
+646 GRITVGAAVEAT
-658 GKIDRAYDSPY
+658 GKINTAYDSPY
-669 EMSPAFN
+669 AMSPAFN

-701 LTLLDSDIKTTI
+701 LTLLDRDIKTTLGA
-713 DTMTQTGNVVEIPY
+713 MTRTGNVVRIPY
-727 SVTGEKKNDVNAIT
+727 SVTGEKKNNVNAIT
-741 YIVTDKAYDANG
+741 YVVTDKAYDANG
-753 AKILAYG
+753 SKILAYG
-760 KLNDVDSSKLKG
+760 KLDAVDSTKLTG
-772 TADLNLMTIVNKIGK
+772 AADLDLAAVVNKIGK
-787 KEITTDNILEKYNVY
+787 SGITTDNILEKYNIY
-802 VVAEIQSKDDLDTT
+802 VVAEIQNKDDLDTV
-816 DVNEALFTDYAG
+816 DVNEALFTDYASA
-828 VPVKVEKSKI
+828 PVKIEKSDI
-838 SKEDDSNLKR
+838 TNTDDSKLER
-848 VETPT
+848 VKDPT
-853 VTVSSDKKTF
+853 AKKSSDGNTVIVS
-863 TLATKTA
+863 TETK
-870 GATIYYTTDG
+870 GADIYYTTDG
-880 SDPSSKNGTKYTGA
+880 TTPSRSNGTKYTGPIPTT
-894 LSVKD
+894 KD
-899 NVGKKIT
+899 GKPVDKIKV
-906 MIAVKAGMND
+906 IAVKDGMKD
-916 SYIVCYTVKEQPDP
+916 SNVIDFDVKNITSDDNKGK
-930 PVIKQVDKPTAT
+930 IAQVDKPTAS
-942 LTDDKSAVIL
+942 LTEDKKSVLL
-952 STTTEGADIYY
+952 STKTEGADIYY
-963 TTDGTTPSKTHGK
+963 TTDGTTPGKTNGK
-976 KYTGPFSVM
+976 KYTGPIQIT
-985 GADGK
+985 GTDGK
-990 QIKTVKA
+990 TIKA
-997 VGVKDNMKD
+997 VAVKSNMKD
-1006 SDIQEYTVESLEPGK
+1006 SDVMEFDVSALKPGTEDK
-1021 KEEGDKAQVGKPS
+1021 GDKAQVGKPS

-1111 KTQKPTIAASSDKK
+1111 KTQKPTIAASGDKK

-1185 EVSKLIPSTPVNPVK
+1185 EVSKLIPSTPVKPVK
-1200 DQVAAPTGTR
+1200 GQVAAPTGTN

-1245 TKPLTIKKNSTTTIT
+1245 TKPLTIKKDSATTIT

-1276 VVIRLSDGTV
+1276 VVIRLSDGKV
-1286 TVKKEEVTQPGPKP
+1286 TVRKEEVTQPGPKP

-1326 SATTNK
+1326 SATTSK

-1407 VRNSKTGKMEKR
+1407 VRNSKTGKIEKR

>member
-1 MKKDF
+1 MKKGF
-6 FKRGTALALSAAM
+6 FKKGTALAISAAM
-19 AISLLP
+19 AVSMLP
-25 AISPLSKVD
+25 TLNPIEKVD
-34 AATTETGKTITGLG
+34 AATTSESTKTITGLR
-48 IAGIGNPKGSN
+48 IAGITNPRGSN
-59 GEKLS
+59 GETLS
-64 ATAAW
+64 DTGKW
-69 TGSYVYYGMYKSKPI
+69 TGSYVYYGEYNDKPI
-84 KFRVLDNNSG
+84 RFRVLDNNSG
-94 ATYGISNSSMLLD
+94 KTFGIDNGSMLLD
-107 CDTIVTA
+107 CATILTA
-114 DDSNP
+114 DESDPS
-119 EKSVYFLAGGAVGVS
+119 KSIYFS
-134 DWNWTWQDS
+134 TTNRTDWNQS
-143 NIQEWLNS
+143 NIYQWLNS
-151 DKYSKEEGAPTTG
+151 GAEGG
-164 TTEHNKIDGFLT
+164 KIDNGTGRATTGFLT
-176 QFEDAEKS
+176 QFTNADRE

-191 NARSNKDGLLKTSD
+191 KSKIVGDGGLKTATDYSLIFTPLTD
-205 NQTLYFEKLKN
+205 T
-216 DKVFVL
+216 KVFVL
-222 DASEMRNTYY
+222 DSCELRNKSY
-232 GYPNVA
+232 GYPDKATAVTQRLKSGKSVA
-238 TSAKQRVKTSNK
+238 NNYYWTRSGHYSTGN
-250 KLQAA
+250 QAWGEA
-255 YKYWLRN
+255 MIN
-262 GNGTGTTKFG
+262 TVG
-272 ATMAAG
+272 AVETMQYG
-278 DGVISTYQNGSLI
+278 GEI
-291 SPAFNLDCSNVLFTS
+291 SPAFNVDVSKILFTS
-306 LVYGKEGQYGAA
+306 LVSGTQGKNNAE
-318 YKLTMLNKNMRMDI
+318 YKLTLLDKNMRLDI
-332 TSNELTK
+332 TTNELTK
-339 TGNSVIVPYALSG
+339 SGDSIVVPYVLSG
-352 SDKNKATQ
+352 TDRANATQ
-360 ISYLVTNKN
+360 VSYMVTNKG

-378 AYGKITNAKTKGSAT
+378 AYGKLANAKEKGSVT
-393 VNLASLAKKV
+393 INLASLARKV
-403 GGTCTADNILKNYKV
+403 GGSCTVDNILKNYQV

-423 DIQIDNK
+423 DIQTDNAK
-430 NTANVDESRFSDYA
+430 TANVNEGLFSDYA
-444 GTPID
+444 STPVD
-449 ITMYKFDT
+449 VAEYKFD
-457 DNSSDSNGK
+457 DDSSNSGNNNGK

-472 NGDNGI
+472 NGENGI
-478 KNPFGSHDGET
+478 KNPYGSHDGET
-489 LNTEDAWTGNYV
+489 LNTADDWKGSYV
-501 YYGKYNGQ
+501 YYGKYDGQ

-518 DSASDFGTDGS
+518 DSAADFGTDGS
-529 ILLDCDDTLKQLYVP
+529 ILLDCDGTLKQLYVP
-544 ESYNNYETWLNSQ
+544 ESYTKYETWLNGQ
-557 TGFLEGFS
+557 TGFLKEFS
-565 EDEVASIAKSSKST
+565 EDEIASIAKSSKSA
-579 ASKEDGKGVV
+579 ASKEDGKGLAVK
-589 ATYQGSV
+589 
-596 AENSKVMTNQKVFV
+596 NSKVITNQKVFV

-646 MGRTIGAAVNAT
+646 MGRTVGAAVNAT

-701 LTLLDSDIKTTI
+701 LTLLDRDIKTTLGA
-713 DTMTQTGNVVEIPY
+713 MTRTGNVVRIPY
-727 SVTGEKKNDVNAIT
+727 SVTGEKKNNVNAIT
-741 YIVTDKAYDANG
+741 YVVTDKAYDANG
-753 AKILAYG
+753 SKILAYG
-760 KLNDVDSSKLKG
+760 KLDAVDSTKLTG
-772 TADLNLMTIVNKIGK
+772 TADLDLAAVVNKIGK
-787 KEITTDNILEKYNVY
+787 SGITTDNILEKYNIY
-802 VVAEIQSKDDLDTT
+802 VVAEIQNKDDLDTV
-816 DVNEALFTDYAG
+816 DVNEALFTDYASA
-828 VPVKVEKSKI
+828 PVKIEKSDI
-838 SKEDDSNLKR
+838 TNTDDSTLER
-848 VETPT
+848 VKDPT
-853 VTVSSDKKTF
+853 AKKSSDGNTVIVS
-863 TLATKTA
+863 TETK
-870 GATIYYTTDG
+870 GADIYYTTDG
-880 SDPSSKNGTKYTGA
+880 TTPSRSNGTKYTGPIPTT
-894 LSVKD
+894 KD
-899 NVGKKIT
+899 GKPVDKIKV
-906 MIAVKAGMND
+906 IAVKDGMKD
-916 SYIVCYTVKEQPDP
+916 SNVIDFDVKNITSDDNKGK
-930 PVIKQVDKPTAT
+930 IAQVDKPTAS
-942 LTDDKSAVIL
+942 LTEDKKSVLL
-952 STTTEGADIYY
+952 STKTEGADIYY
-963 TTDGTTPSKTHGK
+963 TTDGTTPSKTNGK
-976 KYTGPFSVM
+976 KYTGPIQIT
-985 GADGK
+985 GTDGK
-990 QIKTVKA
+990 TIKTIKA
-997 VGVKDNMKD
+997 VAVKSNMKD
-1006 SDIQEYTVESLEPGK
+1006 SDVMKFDVSALKPGTEDK
-1021 KEEGDKAQVGKPS
+1021 GDKAQVGKPS

-1245 TKPLTIKKNSTTTIT
+1245 AKPLTIKKNSTTTIT

-1407 VRNSKTGKMEKR
+1407 VRNSKTGKIEKR

>member
-1 MKKDF
+1 MKKGF
-6 FKRGTALALSAAM
+6 FKKGTALAISAAM
-19 AISLLP
+19 AVSMLP
-25 AISPLSKVD
+25 TLNPIEKVD
-34 AATTETGKTITGLG
+34 AATTSESTKTITGLR
-48 IAGIGNPKGSN
+48 IAGITNPRGSN
-59 GEKLS
+59 GEILS
-64 ATAAW
+64 DTEKW
-69 TGSYVYYGMYKSKPI
+69 TGSYVYYGEYNDKPI
-84 KFRVLDNNSG
+84 RFRVLDNNSG
-94 ATYGISNSSMLLD
+94 KTFGIDNGSMLLD
-107 CDTIVTA
+107 CATILTA
-114 DDSNP
+114 DESDPS
-119 EKSVYFLAGGAVGVS
+119 KSIYFHTTNS
-134 DWNWTWQDS
+134 DWNQS
-143 NIQEWLNS
+143 NIYQWLNS
-151 DKYSKEEGAPTTG
+151 GAEGGKINNGMGRETT
-164 TTEHNKIDGFLT
+164 GFLT
-176 QFEDAEKS
+176 QFTNADRE

-191 NARSNKDGLLKTSD
+191 KSKIVRDGGLKTAADFSLIFTPLTD
-205 NQTLYFEKLKN
+205 T
-216 DKVFVL
+216 KVFVL
-222 DASEMRNTYY
+222 DSCELRNKSY
-232 GYPNVA
+232 GYPDKATAVTQRLKIGKTVA
-238 TSAKQRVKTSNK
+238 SN
-250 KLQAA
+250 
-255 YKYWLRN
+255 YYWTRSGHYST
-262 GNGTGTTKFG
+262 GNQGWGEAMINSKG
-272 ATMAAG
+272 AVETMQYG
-278 DGVISTYQNGSLI
+278 GEI
-291 SPAFNLDCSNVLFTS
+291 SPAFNVDVSKILFTS
-306 LVYGKEGQYGAA
+306 LVSGTRGKNNAE
-318 YKLTMLNKNMRMDI
+318 YKLTLLDKNMRLDI
-332 TSNELTK
+332 TTNELTK
-339 TGNSVIVPYALSG
+339 SGDSIVVPYALSG
-352 SDKNKATQ
+352 TDRANATQ
-360 ISYLVTNKN
+360 VSYMVTNKG

-378 AYGKITNAKTKGSAT
+378 AYGKLANAKGKGSVT
-393 VNLASLAKKV
+393 INLASLARKV
-403 GGTCTADNILKNYKV
+403 GGRCTVDNILKDYQV

-423 DIQIDNK
+423 DIQTDNAK
-430 NTANVDESRFSDYA
+430 TANVNEGLFSDYA
-444 GTPID
+444 STPVD
-449 ITMYKFDT
+449 VTEYKFDN
-457 DNSSDSNGK
+457 DSSNSGNNNGK

-472 NGDNGI
+472 NGENEI
-478 KNPFGSHDGET
+478 KNPYGSHDGET
-489 LNTEDAWTGNYV
+489 LNTADDWKGSYV
-501 YYGKYNGQ
+501 YYGKYDGQ

-518 DSASDFGTDGS
+518 DSAADFGTDGS
-529 ILLDCDDTLKQLYVP
+529 ILLDCDGTLDELNVP
-544 ESYNNYETWLNSQ
+544 VGYNKYETWLNGQ
-557 TGFLEGFS
+557 TGFLKEFS
-565 EDEVASIAKSSKST
+565 EDEIASIAKSSKSI

-596 AENSKVMTNQKVFV
+596 VENSKVMTNQKVFV

-634 KGSGWMLRDLYR
+634 KGSGWMLRDLYKT
-646 MGRTIGAAVNAT
+646 GRITVGAAVEAT
-658 GKIDRAYDSPY
+658 GKINTAYDSPY
-669 EMSPAFN
+669 AMSPVLN

-701 LTLLDSDIKTTI
+701 LTLLDRDIKTTLGA
-713 DTMTQTGNVVEIPY
+713 MTRTGNVVRIPY
-727 SVTGEKKNDVNAIT
+727 SVTGEKKNNVNAIT
-741 YIVTDKAYDANG
+741 YVVTDKAYDANG
-753 AKILAYG
+753 SKILAYG
-760 KLNDVDSSKLKG
+760 KLDAVDSTKLTG
-772 TADLNLMTIVNKIGK
+772 AADLDLAAVVNKIGK
-787 KEITTDNILEKYNVY
+787 SGITTDNILEKYNIY
-802 VVAEIQSKDDLDTT
+802 VVAEIQNKDDLDTV
-816 DVNEALFTDYAG
+816 DVNEALFTDYASA
-828 VPVKVEKSKI
+828 PVKIEKSDI
-838 SKEDDSNLKR
+838 TNTDDSKLER
-848 VETPT
+848 VKDPT
-853 VTVSSDKKTF
+853 AKKSSDGNTVIVS
-863 TLATKTA
+863 TETK
-870 GATIYYTTDG
+870 GADIYYTTDG
-880 SDPSSKNGTKYTGA
+880 TTPSRSNGTKYTGPIPTT
-894 LSVKD
+894 KD
-899 NVGKKIT
+899 GKPVDKIKV
-906 MIAVKAGMND
+906 IAVKDGMKD
-916 SYIVCYTVKEQPDP
+916 SNVIDFDVKNITSDDNKGK
-930 PVIKQVDKPTAT
+930 IAQVDKPTAS
-942 LTDDKSAVIL
+942 LTEDKKSVLL
-952 STTTEGADIYY
+952 STKTEGADIYY
-963 TTDGTTPSKTHGK
+963 TTDGTTPSKTNGK
-976 KYTGPFSVM
+976 KYTGPIQIT
-985 GADGK
+985 GTDGK
-990 QIKTVKA
+990 TIKA
-997 VGVKDNMKD
+997 VAVKSNMKD
-1006 SDIQEYTVESLEPGK
+1006 SDVMEFDVSALKPGTEDK
-1021 KEEGDKAQVGKPS
+1021 GDKAQVGKPS

-1111 KTQKPTIAASSDKK
+1111 KTQKPTIAASGDKK

-1200 DQVAAPTGTR
+1200 GQVAAPTGTR

-1245 TKPLTIKKNSTTTIT
+1245 TKPLTIKKDSTTTIT

-1276 VVIRLSDGTV
+1276 VVIRLSDGKV
-1286 TVKKEEVTQPGPKP
+1286 TVRKEEVTQPGPKP

-1326 SATTNK
+1326 SATTSK

-1407 VRNSKTGKMEKR
+1407 VRNSKTGKIEKR

>member
-34 AATTETGKTITGLG
+34 AATTETGKTILG
-48 IAGIGNPKGSN
+48 IGVSGIGNPYGSHN
-59 GEKLS
+59 GDKLS
-64 ATAAW
+64 TTDSW
-69 TGSYVYYGMYKSKPI
+69 KGSYVYYGKYDGEPI
-84 KFRVLDNNSG
+84 KYRVLDTESRYSFSTG
-94 ATYGISNSSMLLD
+94 ASSMLLQTD
-107 CDTIVTA
+107 KVVGPQVYSYTFAGKTTSTEQYSYA
-114 DDSNP
+114 DSSLVKWMNEIGYKKMTCSITNKEMP
-119 EKSVYFLAGGAVGVS
+119 YFLNGFSSVELNGILASTKASKNSSDGGSNSATGSSEYIYTPLNKDKVFALDVSEYRNTHYGYPDTAKKAKQREQDVNKTLYGYFIRSTAKNTGRTGAVGV
-134 DWNWTWQDS
+134 QV
-143 NIQEWLNS
+143 
-151 DKYSKEEGAPTTG
+151 
-164 TTEHNKIDGFLT
+164 
-176 QFEDAEKS
+176 
-184 AIASSTK
+184 
-191 NARSNKDGLLKTSD
+191 KDGVELCFQGPL
-205 NQTLYFEKLKN
+205 
-216 DKVFVL
+216 
-222 DASEMRNTYY
+222 AST
-232 GYPNVA
+232 
-238 TSAKQRVKTSNK
+238 
-250 KLQAA
+250 
-255 YKYWLRN
+255 
-262 GNGTGTTKFG
+262 
-272 ATMAAG
+272 
-278 DGVISTYQNGSLI
+278 
-291 SPAFNLDCSNVLFTS
+291 PAFNLNKDNVLFTS
-306 LVYGKEGQYGAA
+306 LVSGTAGQYGAA
-318 YKLTMLNKNMRMDI
+318 YKFTILDPSM
-332 TSNELTK
+332 ELSVGGSVDR
-339 TGNSVIVPYALSG
+339 TGNVVTVPYSVTG
-352 SDKNKATQ
+352 DKGDQ
-360 ISYLVTNKN
+360 ISYLVTDKSYN
-369 YTADDAKVL
+369 ASGVKVL
-378 AYGKITNAKTKGSAT
+378 AYGKAAT
-393 VNLASLAKKV
+393 ASMAGDVRLNLASIAAKI
-403 GGTCTADNILKNYKV
+403 GNSCTVDRLVKNYKIYLV
-418 YVFAE
+418 AE
-423 DIQIDNK
+423 TISKDIASTSDI
-430 NTANVDESRFSDYA
+430 DESLFTDYA
-444 GTPID
+444 SKPVQVSVPKAENEPDVDPDGPIID
-449 ITMYKFDT
+449 PDPQP
-457 DNSSDSNGK
+457 D
-466 KPTGTG
+466 PTE
-472 NGDNGI
+472 
-478 KNPFGSHDGET
+478 K
-489 LNTEDAWTGNYV
+489 WKGNYV
-501 YYGKYNGQ
+501 WFGSYKGEPLKFRVLDTDSGADFNTGNSYLLEYDSTINHKYNSE
-509 PIKFRMLDN
+509 
-518 DSASDFGTDGS
+518 DSAS
-529 ILLDCDDTLKQLYVP
+529 
-544 ESYNNYETWLNSQ
+544 NNYVFKNEWMNDDS
-557 TGFLEGFS
+557 TGFLETFTS
-565 EDEVASIAKSSKST
+565 VEKST
-579 ASKEDGKGVV
+579 IASSTKTGVSATDGAGLAGKVSYEDKIQLKD
-589 ATYQGSV
+589 A
-596 AENSKVMTNQKVFV
+596 KVFA
-610 LTSGEATN
+610 LSAGEATN
-618 TTYGYPD
+618 TSYGYPD
-625 SIEEAGQRE
+625 TIQASMQRVKGTKYNLRSNYAPPYYHVVGSYVASDGQ
-634 KGSGWMLRDLYR
+634 LDNVYDFPC
-646 MGRTIGAAVNAT
+646 RT
-658 GKIDRAYDSPY
+658 
-669 EMSPAFN
+669 SPAMN
-676 VKKSAILFTSQ
+676 INKDAVLFTNL
-687 VKKADADGYNAEYK
+687 VAGKAGTYGAEYK
-701 LTLLDSDIKTTI
+701 LTLLDDGMTTAV
-713 DTMTQTGNVVEIPY
+713 TETPSMSGNIVTIPY
-727 SVTGEKKNDVNAIT
+727 KISGTNKKSVNQLS
-741 YIVTDKAYDANG
+741 YLVTDKNYNAKNAN
-753 AKILAYG
+753 ILAYG
-760 KLNDVDSSKLKG
+760 KLEDVAAATLSG
-772 TADLNLMTIVNKIGK
+772 TTKLNLAAVVNKIGK
-787 KEITTDNILEKYNVY
+787 AGITTENIFDKYKVY
-802 VVAEIQSKDDLDTT
+802 IVAEEINVDDLTT
-816 DVNEALFTDYAG
+816 VGIDEGLYTNYASEPTSVPKPVNTSDA
-828 VPVKVEKSKI
+828 
-838 SKEDDSNLKR
+838 NLKR

-853 VTVSSDKKTF
+853 VTVSSDKKTL

-906 MIAVKAGMND
+906 MIAVKAGMKD

-930 PVIKQVDKPTAT
+930 PVIVIKQVDKPTAK

-1021 KEEGDKAQVGKPS
+1021 GNGGDKAQVGNPS

-1047 ADPKDADIYYTT
+1047 ADPKDAD
-1059 DGSTPSKKNG
+1059 
-1069 TKYTGPIPATDK
+1069 
-1081 NGKTIDT
+1081 
-1088 IKVIGVKDNMKDSDI
+1088 
-1103 ATVKVADL
+1103 
-1111 KTQKPTIAASSDKK
+1111 
-1125 TITVSAVKGATIYYT
+1125 IYYT

-1407 VRNSKTGKMEKR
+1407 VRNSKTGKIEKR

>member
-1 MKKDF
+1 MKKEF

-34 AATTETGKTITGLG
+34 AATTGTEKTILG
-48 IAGIGNPKGSN
+48 IGVSGIGNPYGSHN
-59 GEKLS
+59 GDKLS
-64 ATAAW
+64 TTDSW
-69 TGSYVYYGMYKSKPI
+69 KGSYVYYGRYDGEPI
-84 KFRVLDNNSG
+84 KYRVLNTESRYAFSTG
-94 ATYGISNSSMLLD
+94 TSSMLIQ
-107 CDTIVTA
+107 T
-114 DDSNP
+114 DDAIGPQVYSYTFAGTSASTDQYSYANSTLVKWMNETGYKKMTCSITNKQMP
-119 EKSVYFLAGGAVGVS
+119 YFLNGFSSV
-134 DWNWTWQDS
+134 
-143 NIQEWLNS
+143 ELN
-151 DKYSKEEGAPTTG
+151 GILA
-164 TTEHNKIDGFLT
+164 
-176 QFEDAEKS
+176 
-184 AIASSTK
+184 STK
-191 NARSNKDGLLKTSD
+191 ASRNSGDGGLDSATGSSEYIYTPLSK
-205 NQTLYFEKLKN
+205 
-216 DKVFVL
+216 DKVFAL
-222 DASEMRNTYY
+222 DVSEYRNTSY
-232 GYPNVA
+232 GYPDTA
-238 TSAKQRVKTSNK
+238 GKAKQREQDTNKTLYGYFIRSTAENIKLSGAMGVQVK
-250 KLQAA
+250 
-255 YKYWLRN
+255 
-262 GNGTGTTKFG
+262 
-272 ATMAAG
+272 
-278 DGVISTYQNGSLI
+278 DGVEICFQGPLAST
-291 SPAFNLDCSNVLFTS
+291 PAFNLNKNNVLFTS
-306 LVYGKEGQYGAA
+306 LVSGTAGQYGAA
-318 YKLTMLNKNMRMDI
+318 YKFTMLDPSM
-332 TSNELTK
+332 ELSVGGSVDR
-339 TGNSVIVPYALSG
+339 TGNVVTIPYSVTG
-352 SDKNKATQ
+352 DKGDQ
-360 ISYLVTNKN
+360 ISYLVTDKAYN
-369 YTADDAKVL
+369 ASGVKVL
-378 AYGKITNAKTKGSAT
+378 AYGKAAT
-393 VNLASLAKKV
+393 ASMTGDARLNLASIAAKI
-403 GGTCTADNILKNYKV
+403 GNGCTVDRLVDNYKIYLV
-418 YVFAE
+418 AETISE
-423 DIQIDNK
+423 DIASTSDI
-430 NTANVDESRFSDYA
+430 DESLFTDYA
-444 GTPID
+444 SKPAQVSIPKADDEPDVNPDGPIID
-449 ITMYKFDT
+449 PDP
-457 DNSSDSNGK
+457 
-466 KPTGTG
+466 KP
-472 NGDNGI
+472 
-478 KNPFGSHDGET
+478 NP
-489 LNTEDAWTGNYV
+489 TEKWKGNYV
-501 YYGKYNGQ
+501 WFGSYKGEPLKFRVLDTDSGADFNTGNSYLLEYDSTINHKYNSE
-509 PIKFRMLDN
+509 DSSSN
-518 DSASDFGTDGS
+518 DSIFKNEWMN
-529 ILLDCDDTLKQLYVP
+529 DD
-544 ESYNNYETWLNSQ
+544 S
-557 TGFLEGFS
+557 TGFLATFTSVE
-565 EDEVASIAKSSKST
+565 KST
-579 ASKEDGKGVV
+579 IASSTKTGVSATDGAGLIERVSYADRTQLKGV
-589 ATYQGSV
+589 
-596 AENSKVMTNQKVFV
+596 KVFA
-610 LTSGEATN
+610 LSAGEATN
-618 TTYGYPD
+618 TSYGYPD
-625 SIEEAGQRE
+625 TIQASMQRAKGTDYNLRSNYTPPSYHKVGSYVTSDGQ
-634 KGSGWMLRDLYR
+634 LRDVYDCQYR
-646 MGRTIGAAVNAT
+646 T
-658 GKIDRAYDSPY
+658 
-669 EMSPAFN
+669 SPAMN
-676 VKKSAILFTSQ
+676 INKDAVLFTNL
-687 VKKADADGYNAEYK
+687 VAGKAGTYGAEYK
-701 LTLLDSDIKTTI
+701 LTLLDDGMTTAV
-713 DTMTQTGNVVEIPY
+713 TETPSMSGNIVTIPY
-727 SVTGEKKNDVNAIT
+727 KISGTNKKSVNQLS
-741 YIVTDKAYDANG
+741 YLVTDKNYNAKNAN
-753 AKILAYG
+753 ILAYG
-760 KLNDVDSSKLKG
+760 KLEDVAAATLSG
-772 TADLNLMTIVNKIGK
+772 TTKLNLAAVVNKIGK
-787 KEITTDNILEKYNVY
+787 AGITTENIFDKYKVY
-802 VVAEIQSKDDLDTT
+802 IVAEEINVDDLTT
-816 DVNEALFTDYAG
+816 VGIDEGLYTNYAG
-828 VPVKVEKSKI
+828 EPASVPKPVNTSDV
-838 SKEDDSNLKR
+838 NLKR

-880 SDPSSKNGTKYTGA
+880 SDPSSKNGTKYKGA

-906 MIAVKAGMND
+906 MIAVKAGMKD
-916 SYIVCYTVKEQPDP
+916 SYIVCFTVKEQPDP
-930 PVIKQVDKPTAT
+930 PVIVIKQVDKPTAT

-976 KYTGPFSVM
+976 KYTGPFSVI

-990 QIKTVKA
+990 QIKLVKA

-1021 KEEGDKAQVGKPS
+1021 GNGGDKAQVGKPS

-1047 ADPKDADIYYTT
+1047 ADPDDADIYYTT

-1125 TITVSAVKGATIYYT
+1125 TITISAVKGATIYYT

-1170 IATLPGKLNSDVVSA
+1170 IASLPGKLNSDVASA
-1185 EVSKLIPSTPVNPVK
+1185 EVNKLITPSPAAK
-1200 DQVAAPTGTR
+1200 QQVAAPTGTR

-1236 PTTKYGTKY
+1236 PTAKYGTKY

-1312 KVDKYTKGQLTGRA
+1312 KEDKYTKGQLTGRA
-1326 SATTNK
+1326 SATTSK

-1358 IYKYKKIKTV
+1358 IYKYQKIKTV

-1374 GKKNIS
+1374 GKENIS

-1419 MIGKS
+1419 LIGKS
-1424 FQLHTITATKK
+1424 LQLHTITAAKK

-1446 KNTKGKTVSKVTVK
+1446 KNTKGKVVSKVTVK
-1460 KRKSVY
+1460 KGKSVY

-1487 WISTNSKIAT
+1487 WISTNKKIAT

>member
-1 MKKDF
+1 M
-6 FKRGTALALSAAM
+6 
-19 AISLLP
+19 
-25 AISPLSKVD
+25 
-34 AATTETGKTITGLG
+34 
-48 IAGIGNPKGSN
+48 N
-59 GEKLS
+59 
-64 ATAAW
+64 
-69 TGSYVYYGMYKSKPI
+69 
-84 KFRVLDNNSG
+84 
-94 ATYGISNSSMLLD
+94 
-107 CDTIVTA
+107 
-114 DDSNP
+114 DDSTGFLETFTSV
-119 EKSVYFLAGGAVGVS
+119 EKS
-134 DWNWTWQDS
+134 T
-143 NIQEWLNS
+143 
-151 DKYSKEEGAPTTG
+151 
-164 TTEHNKIDGFLT
+164 
-176 QFEDAEKS
+176 
-184 AIASSTK
+184 IASSTK
-191 NARSNKDGLLKTSD
+191 TGVSATDGAGLAGKLSYEDKTQLKDT
-205 NQTLYFEKLKN
+205 
-216 DKVFVL
+216 KVF
-222 DASEMRNTYY
+222 
-232 GYPNVA
+232 
-238 TSAKQRVKTSNK
+238 
-250 KLQAA
+250 
-255 YKYWLRN
+255 
-262 GNGTGTTKFG
+262 
-272 ATMAAG
+272 
-278 DGVISTYQNGSLI
+278 
-291 SPAFNLDCSNVLFTS
+291 
-306 LVYGKEGQYGAA
+306 
-318 YKLTMLNKNMRMDI
+318 
-332 TSNELTK
+332 
-339 TGNSVIVPYALSG
+339 ALS
-352 SDKNKATQ
+352 
-360 ISYLVTNKN
+360 V
-369 YTADDAKVL
+369 
-378 AYGKITNAKTKGSAT
+378 
-393 VNLASLAKKV
+393 
-403 GGTCTADNILKNYKV
+403 
-418 YVFAE
+418 
-423 DIQIDNK
+423 
-430 NTANVDESRFSDYA
+430 
-444 GTPID
+444 
-449 ITMYKFDT
+449 
-457 DNSSDSNGK
+457 
-466 KPTGTG
+466 
-472 NGDNGI
+472 
-478 KNPFGSHDGET
+478 
-489 LNTEDAWTGNYV
+489 
-501 YYGKYNGQ
+501 
-509 PIKFRMLDN
+509 
-518 DSASDFGTDGS
+518 
-529 ILLDCDDTLKQLYVP
+529 
-544 ESYNNYETWLNSQ
+544 
-557 TGFLEGFS
+557 
-565 EDEVASIAKSSKST
+565 
-579 ASKEDGKGVV
+579 
-589 ATYQGSV
+589 
-596 AENSKVMTNQKVFV
+596 
-610 LTSGEATN
+610 GEATN
-618 TTYGYPD
+618 TSYGYPD
-625 SIEEAGQRE
+625 TIQASMQRVKGTDYNLRSTYAPLNYHVVGSYVTSDGQ
-634 KGSGWMLRDLYR
+634 LDNVYDFQC
-646 MGRTIGAAVNAT
+646 RT
-658 GKIDRAYDSPY
+658 
-669 EMSPAFN
+669 SPAMN
-676 VKKSAILFTSQ
+676 INKDAVLFTNL
-687 VKKADADGYNAEYK
+687 VAGKAGTYGAEYK
-701 LTLLDSDIKTTI
+701 LTLLDDGMTTAV
-713 DTMTQTGNVVEIPY
+713 TETPSMSGNVVTIPY
-727 SVTGEKKNDVNAIT
+727 KISGTNKKSVNQLS
-741 YIVTDKAYDANG
+741 YLVTDKNYNAKNAN
-753 AKILAYG
+753 ILAYG
-760 KLNDVDSSKLKG
+760 KLEDVAAATLSGTTKL
-772 TADLNLMTIVNKIGK
+772 DLAAVVNKIGK
-787 KEITTDNILEKYNVY
+787 AGITTENIFDKYKVY
-802 VVAEIQSKDDLDTT
+802 IVAEEINVDDLTT
-816 DVNEALFTDYAG
+816 VGIDEGLYTNYASEPTSVPKPVNTSDV
-828 VPVKVEKSKI
+828 
-838 SKEDDSNLKR
+838 NLKR

-880 SDPSSKNGTKYTGA
+880 SDPGSKNGTKYTGA

-906 MIAVKAGMND
+906 MIAVKSGMKD
-916 SYIVCYTVKEQPDP
+916 SYIAYFTVKEQPDP
-930 PVIKQVDKPTAT
+930 PVIVIKQVDKPTAK

-976 KYTGPFSVM
+976 KYIGPFSVL

-997 VGVKDNMKD
+997 VGVKANMKD
-1006 SDIQEYTVESLEPGK
+1006 SDVREYAVESLEPGK
-1021 KEEGDKAQVGKPS
+1021 PFGGDKAQVGKPS

-1200 DQVAAPTGTR
+1200 GQVAAPTGTR

-1276 VVIRLSDGTV
+1276 VVIRLSDGKV
-1286 TVKKEEVTQPGPKP
+1286 TVSKEEVTQPGPKP

-1326 SATTNK
+1326 SATTSK

-1407 VRNSKTGKMEKR
+1407 VRNSKTGKIEKR